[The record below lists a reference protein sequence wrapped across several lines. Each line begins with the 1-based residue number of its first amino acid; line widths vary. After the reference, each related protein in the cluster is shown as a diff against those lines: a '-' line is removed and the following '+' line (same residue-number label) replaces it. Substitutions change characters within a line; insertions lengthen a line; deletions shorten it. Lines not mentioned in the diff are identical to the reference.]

1 MLITTYLAS
10 LDDWPG
16 KENVIQGTE
25 CSSALCAAGYFGH
38 KSIVEA
44 FLQEGASVKMQIACG
59 HSLQHASL
67 KGHYEIVRTLLDY
80 RTVVNIRGGEHGSAL
95 LAAAYGGH
103 ESIVR
108 LLLENGAL
116 VNMRGADHATALEVA
131 ALNGHESIVQLLLEY
146 KAGVGNAL
154 QLALSEGHQGIAEL
168 LQKNGAVGDAEGR
181 RGSAPYA
188 SVSMRTGLGLE
199 LAAAGLGSQA
209 YHSMTTPDSQSDYP
223 SSAMLWNDDGYK
235 QEQQLPSL
243 QKVVEGM
250 SLPLPLSLSHISIS
264 RYIVSL

>member
-168 LQKNGAVGDAEGR
+168 LQKNGAVGDAGGR
-181 RGSAPYA
+181 RGSTPHAPA
-188 SVSMRTGLGLE
+188 SGRDLTLPTTLDSR
-199 LAAAGLGSQA
+199 A
-209 YHSMTTPDSQSDYP
+209 YSITTPDSQSDYS
-223 SSAMLWNDDGYK
+223 SSAMLWQDDDCK
-235 QEQQLPSL
+235 QEHQLPSF

-264 RYIVSL
+264 RYIVSLWFLW